1 VNSWFRVR
9 NKKKERENKEDIEKV
24 FNRAIIDHNNAEKMA
39 NYLVKK
45 EYQ

>member
-1 VNSWFRVR
+1 MNSWFRVR

-24 FNRAIIDHNNAEKMA
+24 LNRAIIDHNNAEKMA
-39 NYLVKK
+39 NDLVKK